1 MRSLPQRIATAAVL
15 AVGIAAGSASL
26 AHANSEPY
34 CTNVYLSNYNTC
46 EGARH
51 SVTNNQV
58 FGSASVCAGARDA
71 SHNFYGSYVCGY
83 GNTYHCYSGANLL
96 YPQAHNSEN
105 FYQTISGTDGYGT
118 APCPA

>member
-1 MRSLPQRIATAAVL
+1 MRLLTPRVATAAIV
-15 AVGIAAGSASL
+15 AIGIAAGCASA
-26 AHANSEPY
+26 AHANSENY

-58 FGSASVCAGARDA
+58 WGSASVCAGARDEA
-71 SHNFYGSYVCGY
+71 HNFYGSYVCG
-83 GNTYHCYSGANLL
+83 GGFAYHCYSGANLL

-105 FYQTISGTDGYGT
+105 YYQTISGVDGYGS